1 MATDDD
7 TGDALYRWTIRGLYV
22 VAIGL
27 NVWVLWDQVRDTPEG
42 EVIRARAHLLSEIVM
57 RPIRERTHFRRAANR
72 VIFEAMTVVADD
84 EGDDDG

>member
-7 TGDALYRWTIRGLYV
+7 TGEALYRWTIRGLYV

-42 EVIRARAHLLSEIVM
+42 EAIRSRAASYSEIIS

-72 VIFEAMTVVADD
+72 VIFEAMTVVSD
-84 EGDDDG
+84 EQGDDDG